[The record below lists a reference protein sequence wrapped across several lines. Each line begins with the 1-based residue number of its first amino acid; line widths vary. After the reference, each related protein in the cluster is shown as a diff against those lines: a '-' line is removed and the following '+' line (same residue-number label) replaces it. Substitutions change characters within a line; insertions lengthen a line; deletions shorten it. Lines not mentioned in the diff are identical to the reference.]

1 MGYNIDLS
9 LNRLKDKRAALT
21 AQPKTIME
29 LFPEVPKGRIKT
41 FVINN
46 NLTTSADAYFSN
58 RSNALVSDAG
68 GVILKGTQR
77 EFPMPDLEEEDTVY
91 FLGAGDIGIE
101 VWYD

>member
-1 MGYNIDLS
+1 MSYNVDLS
-9 LNRLKDKRAALT
+9 LKKLYDKRATLT
-21 AQPKTIME
+21 IQPTTILE
-29 LFPEVPKGRIKT
+29 LFPTAPVGRIKT

-58 RSNALVSDAG
+58 RIGATSADAG

-77 EFPMPDLEEEDTVY
+77 EFPMPDLDEAETVY

-101 VWYD
+101 IWTD

>member
-1 MGYNIDLS
+1 MSYNVDLS
-9 LNRLKDKRAALT
+9 LKKLYDKRATLT
-21 AQPKTIME
+21 IQPTTILE
-29 LFPEVPKGRIKT
+29 LFPTAPVGRIKT